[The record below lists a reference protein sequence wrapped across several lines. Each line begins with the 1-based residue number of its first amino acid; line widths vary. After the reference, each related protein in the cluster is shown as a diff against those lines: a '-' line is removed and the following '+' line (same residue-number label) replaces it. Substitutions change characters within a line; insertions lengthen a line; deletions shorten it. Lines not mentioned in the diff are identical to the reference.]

1 MIFYLSRGKN
11 WPECLALSNKIVA
24 NIMFETKKCS
34 MLLKKFDLV
43 NQKQWIE
50 HILLR
55 LIINYVL
62 FVNIIT

>member
-1 MIFYLSRGKN
+1 
-11 WPECLALSNKIVA
+11 
-24 NIMFETKKCS
+24 MFETKKCS

-50 HILLR
+50 HILPR

>member
-1 MIFYLSRGKN
+1 
-11 WPECLALSNKIVA
+11 
-24 NIMFETKKCS
+24 MFETKKCS